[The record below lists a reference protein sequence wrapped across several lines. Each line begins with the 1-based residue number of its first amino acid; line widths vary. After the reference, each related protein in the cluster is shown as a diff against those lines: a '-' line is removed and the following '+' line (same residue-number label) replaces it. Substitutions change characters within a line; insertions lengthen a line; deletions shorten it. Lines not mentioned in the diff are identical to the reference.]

1 MTREYAAIV
10 PSVASIGSPAEF
22 HDDHSGAGTDAD
34 LVDLWLRSK
43 RSPLTRVAYA
53 ADVAALLAFLGTRQ
67 RSLRTT
73 TARDLRDYADA
84 LTGKPRT
91 RARRI
96 AAMKSLFSFG
106 ARLGYL
112 RFNAA
117 AVIDG
122 PIIPNDLAE
131 RIMSTADV
139 RALLAAT
146 RGRDRTLIAFLYYS
160 GARIAEAVGLRW
172 LHLHALADG
181 RATVTLH
188 GKGGKTRHVLLPAH
202 VVADLESLRAADDSP
217 VFASDTGRPL
227 HPSNVRKALTAA
239 AKRAGLSR
247 VSPHW
252 LRHAHATHALEKG
265 APLHVVSSTLGH
277 ASVATTSRYLH
288 ARPDDSAGL
297 YLERL

>member
-1 MTREYAAIV
+1 MQRVSPATIV
-10 PSVASIGSPAEF
+10 PASVVELQ
-22 HDDHSGAGTDAD
+22 DHSGADSDAD
-34 LVDLWLRSK
+34 LIDLWLRSK
-43 RSPLTRVAYA
+43 RSALTRVAYA
-53 ADVAALLAFLGTRQ
+53 ADVAALLAFLTPLRLT
-67 RSLRTT
+67 LRTA
-73 TARDLRDYADA
+73 TARALRDFVDG

-96 AAMKSLFSFG
+96 AAMKSLFTFAS
-106 ARLGYL
+106 RLGYL

-117 AVIDG
+117 AVIEG
-122 PIIPNDLAE
+122 PAIPNDLAE
-131 RIMSTADV
+131 RIMSLADV

-146 RGRDRTLIAFLYYS
+146 KGRDRTLIAFLYYS
-160 GARIAEAVGLRW
+160 GARVAEAVGLRW
-172 LHLHALADG
+172 LHVHPLPDG

-188 GKGGKTRHVLLPAH
+188 GKGSKTRHVLLPAH
-202 VVADLESLRAADDSP
+202 VVADLDALRSGEQDAP
-217 VFASDTGRPL
+217 VFASDSGRPL
-227 HPSNVRKALTAA
+227 HPSNIRKALSAA
-239 AKRAGLSR
+239 AKRAGLPR

-297 YLERL
+297 YLEKV